1 MENIMAQNLSEETLL
16 SILKKMQ
23 DSEVLVIG
31 DVMLDR
37 FVYGYVE
44 RISPESPVPVLTI
57 KREDQMLGGAGNAL
71 ANLAG
76 LKTKA
81 QFISV
86 IGDDNEGVV
95 LKNQIEKLGFSSDG
109 LLIEKARPTTVKTRF
124 LAGHQQLLRT
134 DFECSAPISDET
146 AAQLVETA
154 RTALKTARAI
164 ILSDY
169 GKGLLRPDVIRAII
183 EAAKTLNVPV
193 IVDPKGQDFSIYR
206 GASALTPNKKELS
219 EATKGAPVSTDD
231 EVLKAAQSLIDECGI
246 EAVVATRSGDGMSV
260 VAKGEAPVHLR
271 TIDIEVFDVS
281 GAGDTVIATIA
292 AGLAAGGTLSQA
304 AALANVAGS
313 IVVTKVGTAPIRS
326 EELAAALA
334 SDHGD
339 VMTCADADAQK
350 HDRARKGDVLGHSDH
365 GWKEAAEHIRRWKAR
380 GLKVG
385 FTNGCFD
392 ILHYGHV
399 SYLNNA
405 RDHCDRLIVGLN
417 KDSSV
422 RALKGPQ
429 RPVHDEES
437 RAGVLAALGSVDMV
451 VLFGADKDGDDNTAI
466 ALLEALK
473 PDIYFKGGD
482 YTEDQIPESPTV
494 RGYGGEVNVMPV
506 YEGHSTTGS
515 IAKINNE
522 AA

>member
-1 MENIMAQNLSEETLL
+1 MTQNLSEETLL
-16 SILKKMQ
+16 PILKKMQ

-44 RISPESPVPVLTI
+44 RISPESPVPILTI
-57 KREDQMLGGAGNAL
+57 KHEDQMLGGAGNAL

-86 IGDDNEGVV
+86 IGDDDEGVA

-109 LLIEKARPTTVKTRF
+109 LLIEKTRPTTVKTRF

-134 DFECSAPISDET
+134 DFELSAPISDET
-146 AAQLVETA
+146 AALLVETA

-183 EAAKTLNVPV
+183 EAAKARGVPV
-193 IVDPKGQDFSIYR
+193 LVDPKGQDFSIYR

-231 EVLKAAQSLIDECGI
+231 EVLNAAQSLIDECSI
-246 EAVVATRSGDGMSV
+246 KAVVATRSGDGMSV
-260 VAKGEAPVHLR
+260 IAKGEAPVHLR

-292 AGLAAGGTLSQA
+292 AGLAAGGTLVQA

-313 IVVTKVGTAPIRS
+313 VVVTKVGTAPIRS

-334 SDHGD
+334 GDRETFGDHAAALLPLAQTIDDITEQQASAFERCLGTRYAPFNPDRDTIRVHPPTKEDRSERYAELERCLTYLLTKANFGRLTD
-339 VMTCADADAQK
+339 VQIEKAI
-350 HDRARKGDVLGHSDH
+350 
-365 GWKEAAEHIRRWKAR
+365 EAANSSGLRVRLDPSRVEQLDVWVR
-380 GLKVG
+380 GLAK
-385 FTNGCFD
+385 TERRRRTWRKP
-392 ILHYGHV
+392 IKGHPCELEIYRRLVVV
-399 SYLNNA
+399 S
-405 RDHCDRLIVGLN
+405 RLKNDPNVL
-417 KDSSV
+417 
-422 RALKGPQ
+422 LKMFKEI
-429 RPVHDEES
+429 PV
-437 RAGVLAALGSVDMV
+437 
-451 VLFGADKDGDDNTAI
+451 ADVE
-466 ALLEALK
+466 ALL
-473 PDIYFKGGD
+473 P
-482 YTEDQIPESPTV
+482 
-494 RGYGGEVNVMPV
+494 
-506 YEGHSTTGS
+506 
-515 IAKINNE
+515 
-522 AA
+522 